1 MDTKAKAEE
10 LIEKTDWESGAKD
23 VIKRIDEWYN
33 LSSDDQSDWKA
44 KYFGWHR
51 AFDNKKVFS
60 LAAA

>member
-1 MDTKAKAEE
+1 MAEE
-10 LIEKTDWESGAKD
+10 LIESTDWESGAKD
-23 VIKRIDEWYN
+23 VIKKIDEWYN